1 MTDHAV
7 HNPGYP
13 ICEGAQRMHDVVLV
27 SSFAL
32 WAMLLGFAPVMTWR
46 LLMS

>member
-1 MTDHAV
+1 MNT
-7 HNPGYP
+7 P
-13 ICEGAQRMHDVVLV
+13 ITHDPRYLLWQRAQTAHDVLLV

-32 WAMLLGFAPVMTWR
+32 WAMLIGVAPVMAFR

>member
-1 MTDHAV
+1 MTTIQ
-7 HNPGYP
+7 NSKYP
-13 ICEGAQRMHDVVLV
+13 ICERVQRMQDVVLV

-32 WAMLLGFAPVMTWR
+32 WAVVIGFAPVLTWR

>member
-1 MTDHAV
+1 MTTIQ
-7 HNPGYP
+7 NSKYP
-13 ICEGAQRMHDVVLV
+13 ICERVQRMQDVVLV

-32 WAMLLGFAPVMTWR
+32 WAMVIGVAPVLTWR

>member
-1 MTDHAV
+1 MTDHAI

-13 ICEGAQRMHDVVLV
+13 ICEGAQRTHDVVLV

-32 WAMLLGFAPVMTWR
+32 WAMLLGFAPVLTWR